1 VDVLS
6 LPRRIAAVLRR
17 RRAGD
22 RRRNE
27 QAPVKSEWEKAREIE
42 QLVQSAIATGREL
55 PPS

>member
-1 VDVLS
+1 VLS
-6 LPRRIAAVLRR
+6 LRRRIAFVLRR
-17 RRAGD
+17 RTAGY
-22 RRRNE
+22 RRRKG

>member
-1 VDVLS
+1 MLS
-6 LPRRIAAVLRR
+6 LRRRIAAVLRR
-17 RRAGD
+17 RKAGD